1 MTKLLNI
8 ALALSSLVFVSA
20 ARAEGDLVA
29 LWRAAAEHNP
39 DYAATLAQGEADQR
53 KRGQAAALDSPQ
65 LLLGAGARYQTSE
78 RNVSGARFSSPA
90 FGTQTGVDFDTR
102 YADAVGL
109 GWSLTLSH
117 SLYDADRDAA
127 ARQLGTQA
135 ELGGVSIDAA
145 RQALMLHVAQAYF
158 AVLAAEDG
166 VAALTALEAAAR
178 EAMEQA
184 HARYQAGDA
193 PVTDQSDARARF
205 DLITA
210 QLVGARNELALRRGR
225 LADLTGKSDFRLARP
240 AVAAADPIGGAAA
253 FEAWQRRAANNNPT
267 VKRSRLQIDI
277 ADADVARLRAALS
290 PTVDAYARIE
300 GDRLSGSGYGAD
312 AVNTAS
318 DRVIGV
324 QVNVPLW
331 TGGMRGAKSQEAVL
345 LKKKSQAALAAAEQE
360 VNRALREAWLAL
372 VARRAEVAALEAA
385 LSSAQARLDANQ
397 TGFAVGERPA
407 IDVLDAEQALQIVRR
422 DLAAARYASFIAR
435 LDVYAAA
442 GELDEAKLQEVNEA
456 LRD

>member
-39 DYAATLAQGEADQR
+39 DYAATLAQGEADQQ
-53 KRGQAAALDSPQ
+53 KRGQAAALNSPQ
-65 LLLGAGARYQTSE
+65 LLLGVGARYQTTE

-117 SLYDADRDAA
+117 SLYNADRDAA

-135 ELGGVSIDAA
+135 ELGGVSSDAA

-158 AVLAAEDG
+158 AVLAAEDS
-166 VAALTALEAAAR
+166 VAALTALEAATR

-184 HARYQAGDA
+184 RTRYEAGDA

-205 DLITA
+205 DLIAA
-210 QLVGARNELALRRGR
+210 QLVGARNELALSSSRHEDLAGR
-225 LADLTGKSDFRLARP
+225 TAIRLARP
-240 AVAAADPIGGAAA
+240 AVAAA
-253 FEAWQRRAANNNPT
+253 ANIYPV
-267 VKRSRLQIDI
+267 VKRSRLLIDI
-277 ADADVARLRAALS
+277 SDAEVARLRAALS
-290 PTVDAYARIE
+290 PTVYAYARIE

-324 QVNVPLW
+324 QLNVPLW

-345 LKKKSQAALAAAEQE
+345 LKKKLQAALAAAEQE
-360 VNRALREAWLAL
+360 VNRTLREAWLAL
-372 VARRAEVAALEAA
+372 AARRAEVAALEAA
-385 LSSAQARLDANQ
+385 LRSSETRLDANQ
-397 TGFAVGERPA
+397 TGFSVGERPA

-422 DLAAARYASFIAR
+422 DLAAARYASFTAR